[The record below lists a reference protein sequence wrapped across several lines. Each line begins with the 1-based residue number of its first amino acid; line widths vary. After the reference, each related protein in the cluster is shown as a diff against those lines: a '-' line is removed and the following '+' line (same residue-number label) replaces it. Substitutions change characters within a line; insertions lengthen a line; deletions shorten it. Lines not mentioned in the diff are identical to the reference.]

1 MEDITKLIDKYFEGE
16 TSTQEENALRDYFSG
31 KEIVPEHQA
40 IAPLFTYLKEESIAM
55 SVLNEIRAEEEISE
69 KKRKSKTIRIQ
80 RWTMISAAASLLIG
94 VFLLF
99 SHYQSQQTWAKNY
112 VWVDG
117 EKITDMEVVKSY
129 ALSSFDNVKS
139 ENNILEE
146 QLAFM
151 SE

>member
-16 TSTQEENALRDYFSG
+16 TSDKEEKILHDYFSG
-31 KEIVPEHQA
+31 KNIASEHQV
-40 IAPLFTYLKEESIAM
+40 IAPLFTYLKEESEAM
-55 SVLNEIRAEEEISE
+55 SVLDEIREEEEISE
-69 KKRKSKTIRIQ
+69 KKRKAKTIRIQ

-94 VFLLF
+94 VFLMF

-139 ENNILEE
+139 ENDILEE
-146 QLAFM
+146 QLSFM